1 MKYLKKILIGLLA
14 ILIVLQFFR
23 PEKNIAE
30 GLNESDIRYA
40 LTVPANIHTILQE
53 KCYDCH
59 SNNTQYPWYSN
70 IQPAAWW
77 MAEHIEVGKDEL
89 NFSDFKNYSEK
100 KANHKLE
107 EISEMIKDDEMPLP
121 SYTLIH
127 RSAKLTDEEKA
138 SINEWIKSMGLQI
151 TE

>member
-1 MKYLKKILIGLLA
+1 MKHLKKILIGLLA
-14 ILIVLQFFR
+14 ILIILQFFR

-30 GLNESDIRYA
+30 GLSDADISYA
-40 LTVPANIHTILQE
+40 ITVPTNIHTILQE

-59 SNNTQYPWYSN
+59 SNNTSYPWYSN
-70 IQPAAWW
+70 FQPVAWW
-77 MAEHIEVGKDEL
+77 MADHIEDGEEEL

-107 EISEMIKDDEMPLP
+107 EISEMIAADEMPLP

-127 RSAKLTDEEKA
+127 RSAKITVEEKIA
-138 SINEWIKSMGLQI
+138 INTWIKSLGLKI

>member
-1 MKYLKKILIGLLA
+1 MHYLKKILIGLLI
-14 ILIVLQFFR
+14 ILIGLQFFR

-30 GLNESDIRYA
+30 GLSDADITYA
-40 LTVPANIHTILQE
+40 IEVPGDLHSILVE

-59 SNNTQYPWYSN
+59 SNNTRYPWYFN
-70 IQPAAWW
+70 IQPVAWW
-77 MAEHIEVGKDEL
+77 MADHVNHGKDEL

-107 EISEMIKDDEMPLP
+107 EISELIKDDEMPLP
-121 SYTLIH
+121 SYTLVH
-127 RSAKLTDEEKA
+127 RSARLTREEKVK
-138 SINEWIKSMGLQI
+138 INTWIKSLGLKI

>member
-1 MKYLKKILIGLLA
+1 MRLPTKILWGLLLVFVA
-14 ILIVLQFFR
+14 LQFFR

-30 GLNESDIRYA
+30 GLSDNDISNA
-40 LTVPANIHTILQE
+40 IEVPSEIHSILVE

-59 SNNTQYPWYSN
+59 SHNTRYPWYFN
-70 IQPAAWW
+70 IQPVAWW
-77 MAEHIEVGKDEL
+77 MADHVDHGKEEL
-89 NFSDFKNYSEK
+89 NFSDFKNYSER

-107 EISEMIKDDEMPLP
+107 EVSELIKDDEMPLP

-127 RSAKLTDEEKA
+127 RSARLTSEEKA
-138 SINEWIKSMGLQI
+138 QINTWIKSLGLKI

>member
-1 MKYLKKILIGLLA
+1 MVKKIAIALL
-14 ILIVLQFFR
+14 LVFIVLQFFR

-30 GLNESDIRYA
+30 GLSEADISYA
-40 LTVPANIHTILQE
+40 IEIPADIHALLQE

-59 SNNTQYPWYSN
+59 SNNTSYPWYATV
-70 IQPAAWW
+70 QPVAWW
-77 MAEHIEVGKDEL
+77 LADHIREGKEEL
-89 NFSDFKNYSEK
+89 NFSDFKNYPEK

-107 EISEMIKDDEMPLP
+107 EISELIKDDEMPLP

-127 RSAKLTDEEKA
+127 RSAKLDDEEKA
-138 SINEWIKSMGLQI
+138 SINDWIKSMGLKI

>member
-1 MKYLKKILIGLLA
+1 MQYIKKILIGLLLV
-14 ILIVLQFFR
+14 LIVIQFFR
-23 PEKNIAE
+23 PEKNHAE
-30 GLNESDIRYA
+30 GLNDADISYA
-40 LTVPANIHTILQE
+40 IQVPTNIHELMIE

-59 SNNTQYPWYSN
+59 SNNTQYPWYAN
-70 IQPAAWW
+70 VQPVAWW
-77 MAEHIEVGKDEL
+77 LNDHIEHGKGEL

-107 EISEMIKDDEMPLP
+107 EISELIAEDEMPLP

-127 RSAKLTDEEKA
+127 RSAKVTADEKIA
-138 SINEWIKSMGLQI
+138 INDWIKSLGLKT